1 MLDLRGLTIVPVT
14 LTVGDYILTPD
25 LVVERKSLSDLF
37 GSFASGRLVTQ
48 VESMSRHFNQPSLL
62 IEFSEDRD
70 FRLVTSKGLPSDI
83 RVSHIISRLALL
95 TLNFPRLRLMWMRS
109 PYATAKM
116 FEILKEKEDEPD
128 VPGVACAGIETVSN
142 NNDNSNGDGTNGTG
156 SGGMNNNELLT
167 SSSAMANATNYIFNI
182 VDNKL
187 TPQDMML
194 RVPGVTTANIHP
206 LIKIAPTLLK
216 LSILNEVDLKP
227 IVGQANARSIVQ
239 FFSSD
244 VLM

>member
-1 MLDLRGLTIVPVT
+1 M
-14 LTVGDYILTPD
+14 YIRIC
-25 LVVERKSLSDLF
+25 VC
-37 GSFASGRLVTQ
+37 
-48 VESMSRHFNQPSLL
+48 
-62 IEFSEDRD
+62 I
-70 FRLVTSKGLPSDI
+70 
-83 RVSHIISRLALL
+83 
-95 TLNFPRLRLMWMRS
+95 
-109 PYATAKM
+109 
-116 FEILKEKEDEPD
+116 ILKVCLEKT
-128 VPGVACAGIETVSN
+128 GRKVSN
-142 NNDNSNGDGTNGTG
+142 NNSNGDGTNGTG
-156 SGGMNNNELLT
+156 GGGMGNNELLT

-216 LSILNEVDLKP
+216 LSVLNEVDLKP

>member
-1 MLDLRGLTIVPVT
+1 MLK
-14 LTVGDYILTPD
+14 VGEKHEQYLKYDY
-25 LVVERKSLSDLF
+25 E
-37 GSFASGRLVTQ
+37 Q
-48 VESMSRHFNQPSLL
+48 
-62 IEFSEDRD
+62 
-70 FRLVTSKGLPSDI
+70 
-83 RVSHIISRLALL
+83 
-95 TLNFPRLRLMWMRS
+95 
-109 PYATAKM
+109 
-116 FEILKEKEDEPD
+116 LKEKEDEPD

-142 NNDNSNGDGTNGTG
+142 NNSNNNSNGDGTNGTG
-156 SGGMNNNELLT
+156 SGGMSNNELLT